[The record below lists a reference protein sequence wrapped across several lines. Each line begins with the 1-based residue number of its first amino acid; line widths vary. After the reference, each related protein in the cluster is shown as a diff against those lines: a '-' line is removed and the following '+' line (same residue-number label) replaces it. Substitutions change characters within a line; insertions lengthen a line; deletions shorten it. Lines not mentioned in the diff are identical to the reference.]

1 MKTLKFVSANHILI
15 EGKDMYISANYIAEK
30 PNINYTT
37 TSWIKY
43 KNQNF
48 FLKITTNENQ
58 L

>member
-1 MKTLKFVSANHILI
+1 MKTLKFVSPNHILL
-15 EGKDMYISANYIAEK
+15 EGNDMYISAEYIAEK

-48 FLKITTNENQ
+48 FLKITTNEN
-58 L
+58 

>member
-1 MKTLKFVSANHILI
+1 MKTLKFVSPNHIRL
-15 EGKDMYISANYIAEK
+15 EGKDMYISADYIAEK

-48 FLKITTNENQ
+48 FLKITSTEA
-58 L
+58 